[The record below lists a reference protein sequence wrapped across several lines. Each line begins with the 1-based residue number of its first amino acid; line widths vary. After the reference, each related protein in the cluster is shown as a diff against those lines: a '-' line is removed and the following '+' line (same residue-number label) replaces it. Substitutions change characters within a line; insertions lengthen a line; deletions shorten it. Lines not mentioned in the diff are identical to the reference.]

1 MKGRCSSL
9 QAELE
14 DSEGGNE
21 CHVQCESAAILIDY
35 FLRKISQQAAAPAST
50 RLLYLPMTQ
59 APLLWQY
66 QPWR

>member
-14 DSEGGNE
+14 EERDPMQVTPRIEY
-21 CHVQCESAAILIDY
+21 AATVIDF
-35 FLRKISQQAAAPAST
+35 FLRKTSQQAAAPAST

>member
-14 DSEGGNE
+14 EARDPMQN
-21 CHVQCESAAILIDY
+21 SAAIVIDY
-35 FLRKISQQAAAPAST
+35 FLRKIQQAAAPAST